1 MTPSPGRR
9 PFFVASLLG
18 SVVSF
23 AIFAWVLAA
32 DRFDFMVREPF
43 GNFYDA
49 QARALLHGHWNVSA
63 SELAFEGFR
72 IGDKTYTYFGP
83 WPSIL
88 RMPLIQFAPS
98 TYGRLTQL
106 SMVLAFATMLVG
118 VAALHWRIRDLLRG
132 DATVGRLD
140 LVLAAAAPIALG
152 AGSSALFLA
161 SRAWVYHEAILWG
174 VAWALLAYERIIAF
188 SRAPSVARLVG
199 ASAAA
204 TLAFSSRAS
213 VGLGP
218 VVALGL
224 VLAGQ
229 VVAWIRTRRRPAADG
244 RPAAPGERN
253 DPRWIPRTLVAV
265 AVPVMA
271 YVYVNWARFD
281 SLLSVPWRKQ
291 VLFSFNADARGPLD
305 ANHGTYF
312 ALKYVPT
319 TVLQYLRPDA
329 LAGNGLF
336 PWLTFPRFRPT
347 LIGQPVM
354 ALDVSS
360 SVTASMPALA
370 LLTIVG
376 ILAACSRRFARTDR
390 ARVLRIPLVGAAV
403 GTVLV
408 LTIAFIAQR
417 YLGDW
422 LPLVVIGSLAGL
434 HTIVARRE
442 AAPAR
447 RRRWHTAL
455 LVGLATLALVGV
467 WINLSLALWFQRLD
481 SPHPESLRAEFITTQ
496 YRISADLGTG
506 TPMTAFVTELPS
518 TPARSGTT
526 AVVGECAGIYWSDG
540 DHWRVVAGTPAG
552 GVFTLVADQPP
563 VDAATWLPIAAWSTP
578 NGPDVLALRRDRDGF
593 HVSRSFRNPDGS
605 LQFPDRD
612 PPAQVDP
619 GAPLRIEIVQSDP
632 LRLFRVRIN
641 GIDAWQRNAVRDLPD
656 GEPTIGTAPADA
668 SGVATTF
675 PTLRS
680 APPDRR
686 VCRAIRDA
694 HGN

>member
-32 DRFDFMVREPF
+32 DRFAFMVREPF

-106 SMVLAFATMLVG
+106 SMLLAFATMLVG

-132 DATVGRLD
+132 DATVCRLD
-140 LVLAAAAPIALG
+140 LVLAVAAPIALG

-218 VVALGL
+218 VVAIGL

-229 VVAWIRTRRRPAADG
+229 MVAWVRTGRRTAPDG
-244 RPAAPGERN
+244 PTAAPDETS
-253 DPRWIPRTLVAV
+253 DPRWIPRTLAAV
-265 AVPVMA
+265 VVPVMA
-271 YVYVNWARFD
+271 YMYVNWARFD

-291 VLFSFNADARGPLD
+291 VIFSINESARGPLD

-319 TVLQYLRPDA
+319 TLLHYLRPDA

-336 PWLTFPRFRPT
+336 PWLTFPRFRPM
-347 LIGQPVM
+347 LIGHPVM
-354 ALDVSS
+354 TLDVSS

-376 ILAACSRRFARTDR
+376 VLAASSRRFARSDR
-390 ARVLRIPLVGAAV
+390 ARLLCIPLIGAAV

-422 LPLVVIGSLAGL
+422 LPFIVMGSLAGL
-434 HTIVARRE
+434 HTLVARRE
-442 AAPAR
+442 AAPAGR
-447 RRRWHTAL
+447 RLSTSL
-455 LVGLATLALVGV
+455 LAGVAVLSLAGV

-481 SPHPESLRAEFITTQ
+481 SAHPESLRAEFITTQ
-496 YRISADLGTG
+496 YRISAHLGTG
-506 TPMTAFVTELPS
+506 TPMTDFVTDLPP

-526 AVVGECAGIYWSDG
+526 AVVGPCAGIYWSDG
-540 DHWRVVAGTPAG
+540 DRWQVVAGTPEG
-552 GVFTLVADQPP
+552 GVFTVIADQPP
-563 VDAATWLPIAAWSTP
+563 VDAETWFPIISWLNPT
-578 NGPDVLALRRDRDGF
+578 GPDVLALRHDRDGF
-593 HVSRSFRNPDGS
+593 RVSRSFANPDGS

-612 PPAQVDP
+612 PPARVDP
-619 GAPLRIEIVQSDP
+619 GVPLRIEIVKSDP

-641 GIDAWQRNAVRDLPD
+641 GIDAWQRNSVRDLPA
-656 GEPTIGTAPADA
+656 GQPTIATAPADA
-668 SGVATTF
+668 SGVSTTF
-675 PTLRS
+675 PTLRA

-686 VCRAIRDA
+686 VCRAIRA
-694 HGN
+694 AQRG